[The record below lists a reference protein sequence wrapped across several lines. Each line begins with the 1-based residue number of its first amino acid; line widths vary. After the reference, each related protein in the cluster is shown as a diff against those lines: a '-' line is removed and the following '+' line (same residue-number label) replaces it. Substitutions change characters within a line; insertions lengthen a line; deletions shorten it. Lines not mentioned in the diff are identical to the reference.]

1 MTQGVK
7 ELINEFIQ
15 ERKSLVILI
24 IVILFLLL
32 GLVYLNLVKPLKDE
46 SKTAKTNIE
55 VLETDIQLLQAQV
68 EGEASGQADRPDNQF
83 FLERKMPLDRSI
95 DELIL
100 SLQEIEMIS
109 EVRLENISF
118 NNYDSG
124 LTEADQVIDREEDT
138 EETGDVDGG
147 ELNDDVETEVV
158 DEFTEPPVS
167 DVAENLPANVK
178 LITVE
183 LSVISPNFHQFE
195 VFLQEIEKLERV
207 TRVDTLSFSKP
218 GEQDLLNPEGEA
230 DTTVSIDVQITTF
243 YYDENGASSEE

>member
-24 IVILFLLL
+24 IVIMFLLL
-32 GLVYLNLVKPLKDE
+32 GLAYFYWIMPMKDE
-46 SKTAKTNIE
+46 VKAAKRNVE
-55 VLETDIQLLQAQV
+55 LLESDIQLLQSQLDNAQ
-68 EGEASGQADRPDNQF
+68 SGQMDRVENQF
-83 FLERKMPLDRSI
+83 YLERKMPLDRSI
-95 DELIL
+95 DDLIL
-100 SLQEIEMIS
+100 SLQEIEFVSGTRI
-109 EVRLENISF
+109 ENITF
-118 NNYDSG
+118 NNYDAG
-124 LTEADQVIDREEDT
+124 LTEADQVFENEEVETEEETSRDELLEDT
-138 EETGDVDGG
+138 E
-147 ELNDDVETEVV
+147 TENL
-158 DEFTEPPVS
+158 EEPTEPPVS